1 MTASVTQ
8 SEQIPI
14 DFCMFY
20 VTVVQI
26 DSNT

>member
-1 MTASVTQ
+1 MTASLTQ
-8 SEQIPI
+8 PEQFPK